1 MIISLKDTLTYFNTD
16 SMEKSQI
23 AIYAAVFVVVAY
35 RLYKK
40 YGNKNKPGA
49 GSNVKPSGNNFPA
62 SVKDDDYEPYSK
74 K

>member
-1 MIISLKDTLTYFNTD
+1 MGKNEIVIIC
-16 SMEKSQI
+16 
-23 AIYAAVFVVVAY
+23 AVLAVVAF

-40 YGNKNKPGA
+40 YANKSKGIT
-49 GSNVKPSGNNFPA
+49 GSDPKKPSGSSFPS

>member
-1 MIISLKDTLTYFNTD
+1 MD
-16 SMEKSQI
+16 KSQI
-23 AIYAAVFVVVAY
+23 AIYAAVFAVVAF

-40 YGNKNKPGA
+40 YGNKKKPGQA
-49 GSNVKPSGNNFPA
+49 GDAKPASNNFPS

>member
-1 MIISLKDTLTYFNTD
+1 MD
-16 SMEKSQI
+16 KSQI

-40 YGNKNKPGA
+40 YGNKKKPGTA
-49 GSNVKPSGNNFPA
+49 GEAKPSANNFPS